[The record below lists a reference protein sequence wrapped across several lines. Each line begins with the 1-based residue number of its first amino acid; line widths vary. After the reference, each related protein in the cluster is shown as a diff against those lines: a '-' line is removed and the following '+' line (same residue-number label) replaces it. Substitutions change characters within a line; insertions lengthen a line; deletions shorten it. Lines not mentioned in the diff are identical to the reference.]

1 MAASISQMNPLCV
14 KFFIFFSETFLA
26 LRLSGGSVLPPNSW
40 SLPCG
45 SIPLKDDDEV
55 DVESVNKFFNMAMCE
70 EYPKKTEDEEEEE
83 EEEEEQDEVEGRKGD
98 RDNSGD
104 EAQAEDDDQDIDEG
118 VEEKIDEEV
127 VHGEDKTNEDEG
139 EEEKEG
145 DEEDE
150 EDEDGVGK
158 SQPIRAVAAVK
169 EPSLYDALFA
179 EEDEKEKADGS
190 PVVGGERQGTEAVL
204 TKRTEMEIERQKD
217 AAGNTISSENS
228 DSKRRRVSLPKDTR
242 LSPAS
247 ASTSASA
254 SSALSPPLKIEK
266 AMQGLYSSLN
276 TVTKHE
282 ARKAMWGNRA
292 GTYALVALFHLYFTC
307 SAAHW
312 NVEEGN
318 RARDQCS
325 DLQEIIDSAMSDD
338 TDVRM
343 QQFCPLTALNPC
355 LFVVANLVSFQST
368 IASCRYLRW

>member
-26 LRLSGGSVLPPNSW
+26 LRLSGGSILPPNSW

-45 SIPLKDDDEV
+45 SIPLMDDDEV
-55 DVESVNKFFNMAMCE
+55 DMESVNEFFDMAMCE
-70 EYPKKTEDEEEEE
+70 EYPKKTEDEAEDEEEEE
-83 EEEEEQDEVEGRKGD
+83 EEEEEQDEEEEGRKGD
-98 RDNSGD
+98 RNNSGD
-104 EAQAEDDDQDIDEG
+104 EAQAEDEGQDIDEG
-118 VEEKIDEEV
+118 VEGKKDEEV
-127 VHGEDKTNEDEG
+127 VHGEDEIIEDEG
-139 EEEKEG
+139 EEEEG
-145 DEEDE
+145 DEEEDD

-158 SQPIRAVAAVK
+158 SQSIRAVAAVK

-190 PVVGGERQGTEAVL
+190 PAVVGERQGTEAVL
-204 TKRTEMEIERQKD
+204 TKRTEMEIERQRD

-247 ASTSASA
+247 SATSA

-312 NVEEGN
+312 NVEEGS

-343 QQFCPLTALNPC
+343 QQFCPLTA
-355 LFVVANLVSFQST
+355 
-368 IASCRYLRW
+368 